1 VIPKDLGD
9 DEIIGINT
17 AGILGEGRGGS
28 LVVGKKW
35 WPPRREL
42 GPLDLKNGFFSL
54 K

>member
-9 DEIIGINT
+9 DEIIGMNM
-17 AGILGEGRGGS
+17 AGIVGGGRGGS

-35 WPPRREL
+35 GPPWREL